1 MVVVV
6 VVVVMVVVVMVVMVV
21 MVVVNMGV
29 CSEYTVA
36 RPSSHCVTDGL
47 DTSLFT
53 LHMRA
58 HVQHPSFAA

>member
-1 MVVVV
+1 
-6 VVVVMVVVVMVVMVV
+6 VVMVVMVV